1 MDYPVVVDDIWIII
15 AENGSIIASNYFVK
29 WKRRPL

>member
-1 MDYPVVVDDIWIII
+1 MDYPVVDDIWIII